1 MNRDTRWGDIRCHP
15 GETQRIPRR
24 HAYALSVIEARRV
37 PPLNPANAFT
47 LLRVALVPVFAWL
60 LVVRKPSLPVVAA
73 IVFVVAAATDGLD
86 GFLARRWNLV
96 SSFGAFLDP
105 LADKLLVGTALI
117 PLAADGRI
125 SWWAVGVIGV
135 REIVIG
141 IGLRLLLRTRGRAL
155 PASRLAKIKTNAQL
169 LAILVATLLHRGHP
183 ATDVVVWVAVA
194 LTVVSGV
201 QYLVG
206 VTRGQVGEEW
216 R

>member
-1 MNRDTRWGDIRCHP
+1 M
-15 GETQRIPRR
+15 
-24 HAYALSVIEARRV
+24 IEARRV

-73 IVFVVAAATDGLD
+73 IVFIVAAATDGLD

-117 PLAADGRI
+117 PLATDGRI

-135 REIVIG
+135 REFVIG
-141 IGLRLLLRTRGRAL
+141 IGLRLVLRSRGKAL
-155 PASRLAKIKTNAQL
+155 PASFLAKVKTNAQL
-169 LAILVATLLHRGHP
+169 LAILVATLRPPGDL
-183 ATDVVVWVAVA
+183 ATAVVVWAAVA
-194 LTVVSGV
+194 LTIVSGV
-201 QYLVG
+201 QYLVELR
-206 VTRGQVGEEW
+206 RGRVGEAW